1 MDLTGALIN
10 QQAKLARLD
19 RLRHKLLRQAN
30 KAPRSQTAFPPR
42 SGAIQQGV
50 IDVLAAS
57 PEPMQF
63 IEVHAAVERLLSM
76 PVSKE
81 TVKDCLWKGARGEK
95 PRFERVRRGLY
106 RLRA

>member
-19 RLRHKLLRQAN
+19 RLRRKLLRQAN
-30 KAPRSQTAFPPR
+30 KAPRPQTAFPPR

-57 PEPMQF
+57 SEPMRF

-76 PVSKE
+76 PVSKK
-81 TVKDCLWKGARGEK
+81 TVKSCLSAGASGEK
-95 PRFERVRRGLY
+95 SRFERVRRGLY
-106 RLRA
+106 RLR